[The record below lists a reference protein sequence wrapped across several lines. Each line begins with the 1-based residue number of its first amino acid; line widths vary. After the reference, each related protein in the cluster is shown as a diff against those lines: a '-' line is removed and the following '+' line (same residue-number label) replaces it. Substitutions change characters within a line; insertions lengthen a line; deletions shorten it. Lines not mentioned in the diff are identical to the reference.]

1 MKISSLLLILIMI
14 AGLYSTC
21 SAEEVKELALTG
33 EQLKQYSNSY
43 KLPEVLHLREFLNT
57 YVDSRD
63 RVNQSEEKAAQDL
76 DLRKIDK
83 NILKAKFI
91 VYWIGGFLGG
101 GKVITIV
108 SQKRPEVILDFWVYK
123 VTDKEYQVR
132 GLLNKADTRDLESF
146 KKIYF
151 RYLNDEKLA
160 M

>member
-1 MKISSLLLILIMI
+1 MKIRLLLIFVVI
-14 AGLYSTC
+14 AGLSSMC
-21 SAEEVKELALTG
+21 FAEEVKELILTG

-57 YVDSRD
+57 YVDSRNAVD
-63 RVNQSEEKAAQDL
+63 SNEEAAAHDL
-76 DLRKIDK
+76 DIRKIDK

-91 VYWIGGFLGG
+91 VYWIKGFLGG
-101 GKVITIV
+101 GKVITII
-108 SQKRPEVILDFWVYK
+108 SQKHPEIILDFWVYK

-132 GLLNKADTRDLESF
+132 RLLEKKDTRDLESF

-151 RYLNDEKLA
+151 RFLNDEKLA

>member
-1 MKISSLLLILIMI
+1 MI
-14 AGLYSTC
+14 AGLSSIC
-21 SAEEVKELALTG
+21 FAEEVKELILTG

-57 YVDSRD
+57 YVASRGGVD
-63 RVNQSEEKAAQDL
+63 PNEEEAAHDL
-76 DLRKIDK
+76 DIRKIDK

-91 VYWIGGFLGG
+91 VYWIKGFLGG
-101 GKVITIV
+101 GKVITII
-108 SQKRPEVILDFWVYK
+108 SQKHPEVILDFWVYK

-132 GLLNKADTRDLESF
+132 RLLEKTDTRDLESF

-151 RYLNDEKLA
+151 RFLNDEKLA